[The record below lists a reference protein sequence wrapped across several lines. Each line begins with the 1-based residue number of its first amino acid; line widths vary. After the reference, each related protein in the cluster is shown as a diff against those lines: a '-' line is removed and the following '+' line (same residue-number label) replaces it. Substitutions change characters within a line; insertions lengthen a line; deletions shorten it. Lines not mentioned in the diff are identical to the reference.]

1 MKTPK
6 QEEKVHCE
14 KCNDTGWIY
23 TPKGVVKCRCKYDII
38 PENILKRMRIPKKYR
53 EKTLNNY
60 IFKKE
65 YGQDKLVKYLKRYV
79 LSNSYKEGKG
89 LLLYGKPG
97 VGKTHLAVG
106 LLKEFYQKRK
116 ITGTFRDTRTLLFDL
131 KFSFTDA
138 GLSNRELLD
147 EVVNTPILVLDDLG
161 NERLSDWAKDILH
174 YIIIQRYNEERP
186 IIITSNYPI
195 FPQNEKD
202 ESLAERLGDPIASR
216 LAEMVEPILVN
227 GDDARKNVK
236 VLEPLKKDYETEEAP
251 PDILGDLT

>member
-1 MKTPK
+1 M
-6 QEEKVHCE
+6 
-14 KCNDTGWIY
+14 
-23 TPKGVVKCRCKYDII
+23 
-38 PENILKRMRIPKKYR
+38 
-53 EKTLNNY
+53 
-60 IFKKE
+60 
-65 YGQDKLVKYLKRYV
+65 
-79 LSNSYKEGKG
+79 
-89 LLLYGKPG
+89 
-97 VGKTHLAVG
+97 
-106 LLKEFYQKRK
+106 
-116 ITGTFRDTRTLLFDL
+116 
-131 KFSFTDA
+131 
-138 GLSNRELLD
+138 
-147 EVVNTPILVLDDLG
+147 VNTPILVLDDLG

-195 FPQNEKD
+195 FPKNEKD

>member
-1 MKTPK
+1 MKTPD
-6 QEEKVHCE
+6 EKTVNCK

-23 TPKGVVKCRCKYDII
+23 TPKGVIKCKCKYDII
-38 PENILKRMRIPKKYR
+38 PDNILKRMRIPKKYIG
-53 EKTLNNY
+53 KALSNY
-60 IFKKE
+60 VISKDF
-65 YGQDKLVKYLKRYV
+65 GQDRLIKYLKKYV
-79 LSNSYKEGKG
+79 VSESYKEGKG
-89 LLLYGKPG
+89 ILLYGKPG

-131 KFSFTDA
+131 KFSFNDTS
-138 GLSNRELLD
+138 LSNRELLD

-186 IIITSNYPI
+186 LIITSNYPI
-195 FPQNEKD
+195 FPQSEKD

-216 LAEMVEPILVN
+216 LAEMVEPILVE
-227 GDDARKNVK
+227 GRDARKEVK
-236 VLEPLKKDYETEEAP
+236 VLEAIKKDYKEEEIP
-251 PDILGDLT
+251 PDILGEIT